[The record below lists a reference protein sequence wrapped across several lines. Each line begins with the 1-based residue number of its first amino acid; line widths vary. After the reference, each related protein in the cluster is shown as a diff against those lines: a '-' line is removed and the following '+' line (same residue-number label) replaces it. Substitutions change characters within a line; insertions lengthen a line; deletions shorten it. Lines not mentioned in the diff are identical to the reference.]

1 MPEPYGSA
9 TNQSPLFSR
18 QQVGGMFAV
27 VDLPSHPGNIWYVDS
42 THAKCSDASGYGYN
56 PNAPFATIDYAVA
69 ACTASNSDIIY
80 VMPYH
85 SEDIDGAAALALD
98 VIGINV
104 VGLGEGD
111 ARPVLDFSDTASTVA
126 VDAADITIRNLRFT
140 QSVDV
145 IVVMID
151 VNADDFTMIDCEFV
165 EPAAAQA
172 VSLIDVN
179 GGGANACDNF
189 TMIGCRA
196 IQRAAGADQ
205 VVDIAVVQDGVKI
218 LNCVFDAD
226 CENGV
231 VYSPAVLTDVLVR
244 DCIIKNRQAGDHAVE
259 FSAAAIGFII
269 DNRLFGSTL
278 GTILDP
284 GSCYCAG
291 NLESAAIDTPG
302 IVTPV
307 AITDSAANILGADSA
322 DNTFASTNVVR
333 NEDGSIIERL
343 QDVIEDLVGT
353 AGVASFPAAAK
364 AANAVSMAEVLRH
377 IDDAQEQCIVKADGA
392 VLGAADALFDI
403 TGGPILVTSFFG
415 IVTTE
420 IGAGAST
427 CQIIE
432 AVTAPAGNVNFST
445 AVDIDGDVV
454 GASYHMT
461 AATPGVFTPVDV
473 GAFDQYPTNNWFCPI
488 GTINATTSVARAG
501 VIAWYMTYKPLS
513 PTSVVVAAA

>member
-9 TNQSPLFSR
+9 TNWSPMFSR
-18 QQVGGMFAV
+18 QQLGGMFIV
-27 VDLPSHPGNIWYVDS
+27 QDLSEHPGNVWFVDS
-42 THAKCSDASGYGYN
+42 TNAKASDASGYGYN
-56 PNAPFATIDYAVA
+56 PGAPFATIDYAVA
-69 ACTASNSDIIY
+69 ACTASNGDTIY
-80 VMPYH
+80 VMPNH
-85 SEDIDGAAALALD
+85 SETIDEAGALDLD
-98 VIGINV
+98 VIGISV

-111 ARPVLDFSDTASTVA
+111 ARPVLNWTAVDGTVT
-126 VDAADITIRNLRFT
+126 VDAADITVKNLRFT
-140 QSVDV
+140 QGIDV
-145 IVVMID
+145 IVTMWD
-151 VNADDFTMIDCEFV
+151 VNADDFTMEDCEFV
-165 EPAAAQA
+165 EAAAAQA
-172 VSLIDVN
+172 VSLIDVD
-179 GGGANACDNF
+179 GGGANACDNLHLY
-189 TMIGCRA
+189 RVKA

-205 VVDIAVVQDGVKI
+205 VVDLEQIQDGVEI
-218 LNCVFDAD
+218 VGCHFDAD

-231 VYSPAVLTDVLVR
+231 VYSPAILTDVLVK
-244 DCIIKNRQAGDHAVE
+244 DNIIKNRQAGDHAIE

-291 NLESAAIDTPG
+291 NLESNAIDSPA

-307 AITDSAANILGADSA
+307 AVVDSASNILGADSA

-353 AGVASFPAAAK
+353 AGVAAFPAAAK

-377 IDDAQEQCIVKADGA
+377 IDDAQEQCIVKSDGA
-392 VLGAADALFDI
+392 VLGAADALFTI
-403 TGGPILVTSFFG
+403 TGGPILITGFFG
-415 IVTTE
+415 LVTTE

-432 AVTAPAGNVNFST
+432 AVAAPAGNVNFST
-445 AVDIDGDVV
+445 AVDIDADAV
-454 GASYHMT
+454 GTSYHLT
-461 AATPGVFTPVDV
+461 AATPGVFTPVTA
-473 GAFDQYPTNNWFCPI
+473 GAFDQWPTNNIFAPI
-488 GTINATTSVARAG
+488 GTINATTSVARDG